1 MSPNHSHR
9 QLTTPRRHPL
19 RRGQAGNAALQRR
32 AGHSGRGTASG
43 RYGYWVGRMPVMTP
57 ANDNRPSLTW
67 RMTRLFTTAGIA
79 AVFGAVVMLF
89 DA

>member
-19 RRGQAGNAALQRR
+19 RRGQAGHAAPQR
-32 AGHSGRGTASG
+32 AGHFRRGAPSG

-57 ANDNRPSLTW
+57 ANDNRPSLSW
-67 RMTRLFTTAGIA
+67 RMARLFTTAGIA
-79 AVFGAVVMLF
+79 ALFGAVVMLF